1 MSEIGNKE
9 RIQQKAHDLFM
20 EYGLRSVSMDDIANA
35 LGISKKTIYQFFADK
50 DELVQAV
57 LSDVITNNKDCCERD
72 VSVSENAVHEIFIAM
87 DMIVETLGGMNP
99 SLLFEMQ
106 KYHPTAYEKF
116 RLYKNEFLYNVMRRN
131 LLRGIEE
138 GLYREDID
146 VEIISRF
153 RVESIMVCFSKEFQ
167 TQVKQN
173 LVTIEQEIIQHYVCG
188 IANMK
193 GHKLILK
200 YKQERQKKQSNHA
213 ATKVK

>member
-1 MSEIGNKE
+1 M
-9 RIQQKAHDLFM
+9 
-20 EYGLRSVSMDDIANA
+20 
-35 LGISKKTIYQFFADK
+35 
-50 DELVQAV
+50 
-57 LSDVITNNKDCCERD
+57 
-72 VSVSENAVHEIFIAM
+72 SENAVHEIFIAM

-99 SLLFEMQ
+99 SLLFDMQ

-153 RVESIMVCFSKEFQ
+153 RVESIMVCFNKEFQ

-188 IANMK
+188 VANLK

>member
-1 MSEIGNKE
+1 MSETGNKE

-57 LSDVITNNKDCCERD
+57 LSDVITNNKDCCQRD
-72 VSVSENAVHEIFIAM
+72 ISISENAVHEIFIAM
-87 DMIVETLGGMNP
+87 DMMAEMLGGMNP
-99 SLLFEMQ
+99 SLLFDMQ
-106 KYHPTAYEKF
+106 KYHPATYEKF
-116 RLYKNEFLYNVMRRN
+116 RLYKNEFLYNVMRQN

-138 GLYREDID
+138 GLYRDDLNI
-146 VEIISRF
+146 EIIARF
-153 RVESIMVCFSKEFQ
+153 RVEGIMVCFNKEFQ

-173 LVTIEQEIIQHYVCG
+173 LVIIEQEIIHHYVCG